1 MVQFSPQDVGL
12 SRRNATTSS
21 ITLSHFGAEVD
32 LTRTYDQ
39 EGKYKRGDKP
49 RGLWLS
55 DESDYGWSEWCRQEE
70 FVDTDAQLRTDFR
83 IRPDANVLHLDTPQ
97 AILDFTDEWGFRP
110 EWAATN
116 AWISNVWDID
126 WPKIAELYDGILI
139 TPYQPAYHLEVRWYY
154 SWDVASACVWNLDCL
169 ERVS

>member
-1 MVQFSPQDVGL
+1 MVHSSPQHVGL
-12 SRRNATTSS
+12 SRWNATTSS

-49 RGLWLS
+49 CGLWLS

-83 IRPDANVLHLDTPQ
+83 IRPSANVLHLDTAQ
-97 AILDFTDEWGFRP
+97 SILDFTQKWGIESGHSLFG
-110 EWAATN
+110 WSN
-116 AWISNVWDID
+116 ARDID
-126 WPKIAELYDGILI
+126 WPKISKQYDGILI
-139 TPYQPAYHLEVRWYY
+139 TPYQPVCHLDVRWYY
-154 SWDVASACVWNLDCL
+154 FWDVASACIWNLDCL